1 MMYLKQLKKD
11 FVHNLTLLSEIND
24 PDYQTIFIGHS
35 LGGALATISAFYCID
50 RNIIKNEPVLITFGQ
65 PRVGNDLFARY
76 LTENIKQIY
85 RIARLKT
92 PFH

>member
-35 LGGALATISAFYCID
+35 LE
-50 RNIIKNEPVLITFGQ
+50 EP
-65 PRVGNDLFARY
+65 
-76 LTENIKQIY
+76 
-85 RIARLKT
+85 
-92 PFH
+92 